1 MNLPPSITT
10 TLALLI
16 TLLAGCA
23 EPPPPPPPAPRPV
36 KVETIGSAAA
46 PGEASFVGTLRDRQR
61 TDLGFETPGRIA
73 TIAVDVG
80 DRVRAGQE
88 LARLDEAPAR
98 WRLDRAEADRAA
110 AAASLA
116 ERALQLEQQSKLAR
130 EQIISETALETARAQ
145 HASAL
150 SQARASE
157 SALSQAR
164 RDLALTRITAPYAGT
179 IVGRTA
185 QPHADIAAGQ
195 PVLQIEGG
203 RTLEVV
209 VMLPDN
215 VASRLSAGQAAAGVD
230 GAQRLALKLDRVS
243 ARSEN
248 GSLVQAIF
256 RVEGNAQ
263 ARSGG
268 VVSVE
273 LARAASDG
281 LGVPA
286 AAVMPGSEPGIGSV
300 YAFDAMLGR
309 VQRRPVKLGAS
320 MLPGGRVVVTEGL
333 KAGDQIVVA
342 GTAFLSD
349 GQSAV
354 RYMPQTVLSEARP

>member
-1 MNLPPSITT
+1 MVMSRRVT
-10 TLALLI
+10 TL
-16 TLLAGCA
+16 TLLASLLVGCS
-23 EPPPPPPPAPRPV
+23 EPPPPPPLPRPV
-36 KVETIGSAAA
+36 KLETIGGSAA

-98 WRLDRAEADRAA
+98 WRLDRAEAERAA
-110 AAASLA
+110 AAAALA

-130 EQIISETALETARAQ
+130 EQIISDTALETARAQ
-145 HASAL
+145 HAAAL
-150 SQARASE
+150 SQLRAAD
-157 SALSQAR
+157 SALLQAR
-164 RDLALTRITAPYAGT
+164 RDLALTRIIAPYAGT
-179 IVGRTA
+179 IVGRTT

-195 PVLQIEGG
+195 TVLQIEGG
-203 RTLEVV
+203 RTMEVV
-209 VMLPDN
+209 VMLPDS
-215 VASRLSAGQAAAGVD
+215 VASRLSSGQAAAGVD
-230 GAQRLALKLDRVS
+230 ATQRLALKLDRVS

-273 LARAASDG
+273 LDRAATDG
-281 LGVPA
+281 LGVPV
-286 AAVMPGSEPGIGSV
+286 AAVMPGSAPGTGSV
-300 YAFDAMLGR
+300 YTYDAAQGR
-309 VQRRPVKLGAS
+309 VQRRLVKLGTS
-320 MLPGGRVVVTEGL
+320 LLPGGRVAVTEGL
-333 KAGDQIVVA
+333 KAGEQIVVA

-354 RYMPQTVLSEARP
+354 RYAPQTVLSEARP